1 MDHQLDDVVKVA
13 AGSLLEM
20 NLLAEV
26 LRDSGITG
34 RVVGDDLSAGLGAAM
49 PDSVELWVLAADAT
63 RAAEI
68 IAADLQHHHRHRG
81 ESAEFPRPESDPKPD
96 RSQGPHHFPEP
107 RRQSP

>member
-1 MDHQLDDVVKVA
+1 MDHQSDDVVKVA
-13 AGSLLEM
+13 TGSLLEM

-26 LRDSGITG
+26 LRDAGIAG
-34 RVVGDDLSAGLGAAM
+34 RVVGDDLSAGLGTAM
-49 PDSVELWVLAADAT
+49 PESIELWVLAADAT

-68 IAADLQHHHRHRG
+68 IAADFQHHHRHRG
-81 ESAEFPRPESDPKPD
+81 EPAEFPRPESEPKPD